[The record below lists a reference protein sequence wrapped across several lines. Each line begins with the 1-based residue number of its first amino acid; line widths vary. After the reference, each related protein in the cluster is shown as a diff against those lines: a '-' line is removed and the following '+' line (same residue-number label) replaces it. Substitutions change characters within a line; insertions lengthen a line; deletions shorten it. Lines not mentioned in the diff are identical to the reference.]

1 MEWGRLRSVLLRRNQ
16 TRAGKLHRRS
26 ARETGEKLTL
36 HPLLAHPDQCRLEI
50 LSTHTVRIGQARP
63 SGRACLFSPAL
74 ISTRCRNRSAYA
86 RSTCGLTAKAVCLV
100 VIQAGDT
107 ALHI

>member
-26 ARETGEKLTL
+26 ARETGEKLSL

-50 LSTHTVRIGQARP
+50 LSTHTVRMDRLAPLGEP
-63 SGRACLFSPAL
+63 VSLAL
-74 ISTRCRNRSAYA
+74 R
-86 RSTCGLTAKAVCLV
+86 
-100 VIQAGDT
+100 
-107 ALHI
+107 